1 MNNDLFRLIIRQ
13 CSLLPLGGDL
23 LSSLS
28 GTPAGE
34 QLQKNID
41 YYDNEYEKDSDMKNL
56 EQFTNRKKP
65 LRKEDKAKRIEG
77 NCNSAS
83 TR

>member
-1 MNNDLFRLIIRQ
+1 M
-13 CSLLPLGGDL
+13 
-23 LSSLS
+23 
-28 GTPAGE
+28 
-34 QLQKNID
+34 K
-41 YYDNEYEKDSDMKNL
+41 KDSDMKNL

-65 LRKEDKAKRIEG
+65 LRKENKAKKIEG